1 MEAYT
6 GGVRIVSRRLVRP
19 EPPASSQGGAKIATL
34 TPWDLQYISVDYIQ
48 KGVLLPKPPTAG
60 VVVADEL
67 ASSFARA
74 LGRFYPL
81 AGRFAVTKIIGGDGI
96 TRLAVSLCFSDD
108 DEAGAEFIYAVA
120 PEVTASDITG
130 PVYSPATVLR
140 SFFPMNGLLCGDAM
154 LEPHPVLAAQVTE
167 LADAVFVAVALN
179 HAAADGTTFW
189 HFFNTWSEINRNGGS
204 ACELSTPPP
213 VLDRWFPDT
222 CAVPVA
228 LPYGKVEDIIRRVE
242 SSSPPPVRERFFHFS
257 TESVKN
263 LKAKANTEVFGIGN
277 GVTAATAISSF
288 QVVLAHLWRAA
299 CRARGLAP
307 HRETTCLLPVGCRG
321 RIKGLPEHYMGSAVA
336 LGVAKATVSD
346 VLSNGLSWTAW
357 QLNQAVASFDEAKTK
372 GTLSSWHQKPHIL
385 YLEASGDPADMVIAA
400 SPRFDV
406 YGNDFGWG
414 APVAVRSGAGNKLD
428 GVVTVYQG
436 HEGGGSIGVE
446 VCMSP
451 EVLARLDADG
461 EFMEAVH
468 MA

>member
-1 MEAYT
+1 MEAST

-19 EPPASSQGGAKIATL
+19 EPPASSQGGAKITTL

-74 LGRFYPL
+74 LERFYPL
-81 AGRFAVTKIIGGDGI
+81 AGCFAVTKIIGGDGI
-96 TRLAVSLCFSDD
+96 TRLAVSLCCSDD
-108 DEAGAEFIYAVA
+108 DEVGAEFIHAVA
-120 PEVTASDITG
+120 PEVSASDITS
-130 PVYSPATVLR
+130 PVYSPPELR

-154 LEPHPVLAAQVTE
+154 LDPRRPVLAAQVTE
-167 LADAVFVAVALN
+167 LVDAVFVAVALN

-189 HFFNTWSEINRNGGS
+189 HFFNTWSEINRNGVGG
-204 ACELSTPPP
+204 ELSAPPP

-228 LPYGKVEDIIRRVE
+228 LPYAKVEDIIRRVE
-242 SSSPPPVRERFFHFS
+242 SSPPVRERFFHFS
-257 TESVKN
+257 AESVKN
-263 LKAKANTEVFGIGN
+263 LKAKANTELIGIGN
-277 GVTAATAISSF
+277 GVTAATAISSL
-288 QVVLAHLWRAA
+288 QAVLAHMWRAA

-346 VLSNGLSWTAW
+346 VLSNGLGWAAW
-357 QLNQAVASFDEAKTK
+357 RLNQAVASFDEAKTK
-372 GTLSSWHQKPHIL
+372 ATLSSWHQKPHIL

-436 HEGGGSIGVE
+436 HEGGGSMGVE
-446 VCMSP
+446 VCMLP
-451 EVLARLDADG
+451 EALARLAA
-461 EFMEAVH
+461 FMEAVH